1 MNILECLQNEYGVKD
16 HIPINAEIEWSELGI
31 TLDVVGKYR
40 DGTIATNARRDGA
53 LIVRKFYPHPGLRSA
68 R

>member
-16 HIPINAEIEWSELGI
+16 YIPINAEIEWSELGI
-31 TLDVVGKYR
+31 TLDVFGKYR
-40 DGTIATNARRDGA
+40 DGTLAMNARRDDA
-53 LIVRKFYPHPGLRSA
+53 LIVRKFYPHPEMWRA

>member
-16 HIPINAEIEWSELGI
+16 HIPTNAEIEWSELGI
-31 TLDVVGKYR
+31 TLDVIGKYG
-40 DGTIATNARRDGA
+40 DGTIAVNARHDDA
-53 LIVRKFYPHPGLRSA
+53 LIVRKFYPHPELWRA

>member
-16 HIPINAEIEWSELGI
+16 HIPINAEIEWSKLGI
-31 TLDVVGKYR
+31 TLDVFGKYR
-40 DGTIATNARRDGA
+40 DGTIAMNARHDDV
-53 LIVRKFYPHPGLRSA
+53 LIVRKFYPHPELRSA